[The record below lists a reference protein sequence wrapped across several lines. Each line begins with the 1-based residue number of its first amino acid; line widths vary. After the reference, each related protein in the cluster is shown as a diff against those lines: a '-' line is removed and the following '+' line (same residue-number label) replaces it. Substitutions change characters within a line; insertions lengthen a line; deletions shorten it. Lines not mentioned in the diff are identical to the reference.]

1 MFRSLAFPTALTA
14 LALATACSK
23 PKPPTIT
30 PKSAQVLAVS
40 PSGVQL
46 AVSFDVANPNGFP
59 LIVHS
64 VDGSFALGA
73 GEGSELGKAHAVPS
87 ASIPA
92 EGSSTVTSELS
103 VSWTNL
109 SALTP
114 FLLSPAAV
122 PYRFVG
128 TAQLGGESLN
138 VSVPFTLNGELSR
151 AQLLSVGLAGL
162 GVPAAA
168 PR

>member
-1 MFRSLAFPTALTA
+1 MLRTSAISATFLL
-14 LALATACSK
+14 LALAPACSK

-40 PSGVQL
+40 PTGVQL
-46 AVSFDVANPNGFP
+46 VVTFDVANPNRFP
-59 LIVHS
+59 LLVHA
-64 VDGSFALGA
+64 VDGSFSLGA
-73 GEGSELGKAHAVPS
+73 GDGAELGKAHAEPA
-87 ASIPA
+87 ASIP
-92 EGSSTVTSELS
+92 GNGTSTVTSQLS
-103 VSWTNL
+103 VGWTHL

-114 FLLSPAAV
+114 FLLAPTAV

-128 TAQLGGESLN
+128 NAQLGGESLN
-138 VSVPFTLNGELSR
+138 VNVPFTLTGELTR

-162 GVPAAA
+162 GVPAAV